1 MKTLIN
7 GSNGM
12 AGSPDAPRSQ
22 IAQKVLFFCGI
33 LASLVWFG
41 TDILAALHYE
51 GYTYPF
57 DPISGLTAIGSPTR
71 PFVVPL
77 LGFYLGLKIVFALGI
92 WISTGQKHD
101 LRITAGLLF
110 AFGLTDF
117 VSFFFPWHPAEPV
130 GMYINLMHS
139 ILAGGITVLLIL
151 LTIGFG
157 ASAGGKWFRIYSYGT
172 LLVMIVMGTL
182 PLLGG
187 IQIGTDQPPEWFG
200 AGERI
205 NAYGFMLWLVMLA
218 IALLRIQPKNPSA
231 QDRKRLVN
239 PGGVTNLKPRGRN

>member
-1 MKTLIN
+1 MV
-7 GSNGM
+7 
-12 AGSPDAPRSQ
+12 GSPAAPHSQ
-22 IAQKVLFFCGI
+22 IAQKVLFVCGI
-33 LASLVWFG
+33 LASLVWLG
-41 TDILAALHYE
+41 TDTLAALHYE
-51 GYTYPF
+51 GYSYPF

-71 PFVVPL
+71 PFAVPL
-77 LGFYLGLKIVFALGI
+77 LGFYLGLKIAFAWGI
-92 WISTGQKHD
+92 WISAGQKRALH
-101 LRITAGLLF
+101 ITAGLLF

-130 GMYINLMHS
+130 GMYINVMHG

-172 LLVMIVMGTL
+172 LLVMIVMGAL

-187 IQIGTDQPPEWFG
+187 FQIAADQIPEWFG

-205 NAYGFMLWLVMLA
+205 NAYGFMLWLVVLA
-218 IALLRIQPKNPSA
+218 IVLLRIQPKNLSV
-231 QDRKRLVN
+231 QDSERLVN
-239 PGGVTNLKPRGRN
+239 PERVTK